1 MGESSVPGRSPTR
14 PVRERHVRDLLGR
27 MTLAEKIGQIC
38 TTVLPPG
45 GSEIPPE
52 ILERPPGIVL
62 VPSTDARR
70 AVDRVRA
77 FQDAMGATRL
87 RIPVIPVAT
96 GHTLGALSGA
106 LRAAATWDVAAVE
119 RMAAEEAASLW
130 AVGVLATLGPVT
142 TDDRR
147 SPPFGGSPM
156 PDPVLAAAI
165 VAAQVRGAQGRDA
178 GRSGRFGPG
187 RVAVVVPLGAP
198 RDGSWH
204 ERTMRSSLL
213 ATAEAAVQA
222 GAAIVVPSRASNAGI
237 PGHTD
242 SWLLQDVLRRDWGF
256 AGIVVAAEGAIH
268 GLVTHH
274 EVAGSVDEAIASAIE
289 SGVDVVGAGPDVAA
303 RLLALVETG
312 ALPRWLVDES
322 VAAVLQ
328 LKDRMGLLDAGRG
341 TPRIPAAREPRA
353 PGAAYRPVNRSVVL
367 LTDPMRVLP
376 LSDVPVIHVV
386 SADGAP
392 VGAGEP
398 RDRRP
403 APPAWDDAPAPPDV
417 HELTR
422 ALKNLLPRTA
432 VRVGTPGPDD
442 AGDDGTVVVVAA
454 DPEAAAPLAGRMVAA
469 GRRCVVLVC
478 SERIDGLD
486 DLATTTASILLC
498 WDLMQRDA
506 DDIADV
512 LVGKTEPEGRLPV
525 GLPVAPTPRSV
536 IYPLGHGS
544 GYTTFRYSR
553 LRIAP
558 AVLLGRES
566 VQVRCV
572 VTNTGQLA
580 GRDVVQVYLEHL
592 TSTIAR
598 PGRSLAGFTSVRLG
612 ASQSL
617 PVTVLIPP
625 ERLAVWDRSM
635 RHVLQPG
642 TVEVLVGRSADDIH
656 LSGTLA
662 IGSAGTLGPA
672 GRS

>member
-1 MGESSVPGRSPTR
+1 MGESSMPGRSPTR
-14 PVRERHVRDLLGR
+14 PVRERHVRDLVGR
-27 MTLAEKIGQIC
+27 MTLAEKVGQIC
-38 TTVLPPG
+38 ATLLPPA
-45 GSEIPPE
+45 GSEIPAE
-52 ILERPPGIVL
+52 VLDRPPGIVL
-62 VPSTDARR
+62 VPAADARR
-70 AVDRVRA
+70 AADRVRA

-87 RIPVIPVAT
+87 RVPSIPLAI
-96 GHTLGALSGA
+96 GHTFGVLRGA
-106 LRAAATWDVAAVE
+106 LRSAATWDVATVE

-130 AVGVLATLGPVT
+130 SAGVLATLGAV
-142 TDDRR
+142 DDR
-147 SPPFGGSPM
+147 STASHGGTPLA
-156 PDPVLAAAI
+156 DPVLAAAI

-187 RVAVVVPLGAP
+187 RVAVVVPLGVP

-204 ERTMRSSLL
+204 ERTMRTTLL

-222 GAAIVVPSRASNAGI
+222 GAAIVVPSWASNAGV

-242 SWLLQDVLRRDWGF
+242 SWLLQDVLRQDWGF
-256 AGIVVAAEGAIH
+256 TGIVVAAEGAVR

-274 EVAGSVDEAIASAIE
+274 EVAATMDEAIASAIE
-289 SGVDVVGAGPDVAA
+289 AGVDVVGSGPDVAA
-303 RLLALVETG
+303 RLLGLVETG

-328 LKDRMGLLDAGRG
+328 LKDRMGLLDPGRG
-341 TPRIPAAREPRA
+341 PTRADTAREPQ
-353 PGAAYRPVNRSVVL
+353 PSGVAYRPVNRSVVL

-376 LSDVPVIHVV
+376 LTDAGVVHVV

-392 VGAGEP
+392 VGAADP
-398 RDRRP
+398 RDHRP
-403 APPAWDDAPAPPDV
+403 GPPMWEGAPAPPDV

-422 ALKNLLPRTA
+422 ALKNLLPRSA
-432 VRVGTPGPDD
+432 VRVGAPGPGGGGDD
-442 AGDDGTVVVVAA
+442 ATVIVVAA
-454 DPEAAAPLAGRMVAA
+454 DPAAAAPLAGRMVAA

-478 SERIDGLD
+478 TEHIDGLD
-486 DLATTTASILLC
+486 DLATTTATILLC

-506 DDIADV
+506 DAIAEV
-512 LVGKTEPEGRLPV
+512 LVGRTEPEGRLPV

-566 VQVRCV
+566 VQVRCM
-572 VTNTGQLA
+572 VTNTGPNA

-656 LSGTLA
+656 LSGTLT
-662 IGSAGTLGPA
+662 IGSAGTLGPV
-672 GRS
+672 GRT